1 MSTAANANVASEV
14 ARCHA
19 MSVDEVVK
27 RLTTDTGK
35 GLHAGEASSRL
46 QKYGPNRL
54 PEGKK
59 RGPFMRFLS
68 QFNNILVYVLLG
80 AGFTKLML
88 NLWTDA
94 ARTAAAIPVNE
105 AAQAADDAPDFS
117 ERIRASLPTMPHPMR
132 RTQTQNP
139 MQSPPQGR

>member
-1 MSTAANANVASEV
+1 
-14 ARCHA
+14 
-19 MSVDEVVK
+19 
-27 RLTTDTGK
+27 
-35 GLHAGEASSRL
+35 
-46 QKYGPNRL
+46 
-54 PEGKK
+54 
-59 RGPFMRFLS
+59 MRFLS